1 MHNKCQK
8 KMGENC
14 RDFDFCPHSTKPSV
28 SLILTHMDV
37 LAAKMRTR
45 CVKSSHTETS
55 PPPPSSPV
63 HAFIL
68 VFLHPILPVFPLP
81 EIKRGGKNGK
91 INHEGPERCLWWVL
105 TLGQFAVVGLGETSH
120 HVSTSHVQNCSL
132 YKILHI
138 SWDFLKA
145 GSWDIR

>member
-1 MHNKCQK
+1 
-8 KMGENC
+8 MGENC

-28 SLILTHMDV
+28 SLILNHMDV

-68 VFLHPILPVFPLP
+68 VFLHPILPIFQFQRL
-81 EIKRGGKNGK
+81 R
-91 INHEGPERCLWWVL
+91 EGEE
-105 TLGQFAVVGLGETSH
+105 Q
-120 HVSTSHVQNCSL
+120 QNKSQRARAMLVMGPYTWPVCSGR
-132 YKILHI
+132 
-138 SWDFLKA
+138 A
-145 GSWDIR
+145 R